1 MDWIWRL
8 PLQFGYVELLLAQK
22 DLAAALAASDV
33 YLGQTAVTSERT
45 WTGLAHYARARV
57 AAAQNDDAARQRHIA
72 TGLHFIQNC
81 HAPIAAWRL
90 HALAGNSEES
100 GNILLGLAQSLA
112 YEPDLSR
119 SFLAAPDVAAVLSRG
134 KPATM

>member
-8 PLQFGYVELLLAQK
+8 PLQFGYVELLLAEK
-22 DLAAALAASDV
+22 DLAAALEASDV
-33 YLGQTAVTSERT
+33 YLGQTTATSERT

-72 TGLHFIQNC
+72 TGLRLIQDC

-90 HALAGNSEES
+90 HALAGDSEKS
-100 GNILLGLAQSLA
+100 GNILLELAQSLA
-112 YEPDLSR
+112 TEPDLSR
-119 SFLAAPDVAAVLSRG
+119 SFLSAEDLAAVLIRV
-134 KPATM
+134 KPATV

>member
-1 MDWIWRL
+1 
-8 PLQFGYVELLLAQK
+8 
-22 DLAAALAASDV
+22 ASDE
-33 YLGQTAVTSERT
+33 YLGQTAATSERT

-57 AAAQNDDAARQRHIA
+57 ASAQNDDAARQRHIA
-72 TGLHFIQNC
+72 TGLHLIQDC

-90 HALAGNSEES
+90 HALAGNLEKS
-100 GNILLGLAQSLA
+100 GKILLELGQSIW

-134 KPATM
+134 KPATV